1 MQEIVK
7 CPKCQKRIFDL
18 EWRERTVVKIKCIH
32 CRNIVAIER
41 EAVPVIEQ
49 ASKTRQLQGRRYS
62 I

>member
-1 MQEIVK
+1 MQERVK

-41 EAVPVIEQ
+41 EAANLEE
-49 ASKTRQLQGRRYS
+49 RQLSSRAQS
-62 I
+62 VH

>member
-18 EWRERTVVKIKCIH
+18 EWRERTIVKIKCIH

-41 EAVPVIEQ
+41 DPARITST
-49 ASKTRQLQGRRYS
+49 AKTKSVVGNA
-62 I
+62 